1 MNNKNDITL
10 ERLTMAFD
18 ARLAK
23 SSAEFD
29 ARLAKSAAEF
39 DRKIEL
45 SRKESKKSNED
56 FERRLELS
64 RKESNEDFERRSR
77 ESKEEYDRRS
87 RESDEKFERRLE
99 LSRKESNE
107 DFERKIELSRKE
119 SKESKEEYERR
130 AKESDEKFM
139 RELNQ
144 FLKKSGEAFDK
155 RHAELDVKLKRLT
168 EQVTGVSN
176 SNGLFAED
184 YFLNSF
190 EVDHLNFFG
199 ERFDKVIRGKGHI
212 MEDEYDFVL
221 INGKTACIVEV
232 KYKVRKEDIQK
243 TLKKV
248 DSFRINFP
256 EYKNHKI
263 YLGISALTFHKELQR
278 ECTKQGIAV
287 IKQKG
292 DKLIF
297 FDNHLK
303 VF

>member
-1 MNNKNDITL
+1 MDNKKGITL
-10 ERLTMAFD
+10 ESLTMAFD

-29 ARLAKSAAEF
+29 AQLAKSAAEF

-45 SRKESKKSNED
+45 SRKESKKS
-56 FERRLELS
+56 
-64 RKESNEDFERRSR
+64 KEEYERRSR

-87 RESDEKFERRLE
+87 RESDEKF
-99 LSRKESNE
+99 K
-107 DFERKIELSRKE
+107 
-119 SKESKEEYERR
+119 
-130 AKESDEKFM
+130 
-139 RELNQ
+139 REFNQ

-155 RHAELDVKLKRLT
+155 RHAELDVKLKQLT
-168 EQVTGVSN
+168 EQVTGVSK